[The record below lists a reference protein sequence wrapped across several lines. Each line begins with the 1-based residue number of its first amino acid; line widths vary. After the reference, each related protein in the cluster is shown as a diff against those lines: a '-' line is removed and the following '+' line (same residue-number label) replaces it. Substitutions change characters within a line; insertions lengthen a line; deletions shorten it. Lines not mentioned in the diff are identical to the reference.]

1 MRSHLKNFFI
11 PHEGNDYRP
20 HSLQKVAVLGMAA
33 LVLLSFAFANVQ
45 SRVWVQSQWLVSTI
59 LPAVIVDLTNIERA
73 DASLIQVRRNG
84 SLDQAAQR
92 KAEHMAANQYFAHHS
107 PDGISPW
114 HWFSQVGYNFVHAGE
129 NLAIYFTDSDEVM
142 QAWMNS
148 PSHRANI
155 MNDTYTEIGIGTAS
169 GMYQGAQTVFVVQL
183 FGTPAAAAPQANAD
197 LAAVTPSSQVAF
209 VDDVPSPAPVDTT
222 PLIAGSEEIVTQ
234 LDDVEITLSTDKDP
248 VAVLDSPPV
257 QDAEPDEVPDPV
269 YSDFVSTSTGGIP
282 ASLDPEQIT
291 PSDTQTNPVLSAAT
305 QPQRVL
311 GILYLFLGLFVAG
324 VLMLSLVIEIKRH
337 HPVQIA
343 YSAGLMAAMSA
354 LFYIQTTLT
363 SGALIV

>member
-20 HSLQKVAVLGMAA
+20 HSLQKIAVLGMAI
-33 LVLLSFAFANVQ
+33 LILLSFAFANVQ

-73 DASLIQVRRNG
+73 EASLTQVLRN
-84 SLDQAAQR
+84 SALDQAAQR

-129 NLAIYFTDSDEVM
+129 NLAIYFTDSDEVVD
-142 QAWMNS
+142 AWMNS
-148 PSHRANI
+148 PAHRANI

-169 GMYQGAQTVFVVQL
+169 GVYQGTQTVFVVQL
-183 FGTPAAAAPQANAD
+183 FGTPAAAPDAQVARTEA
-197 LAAVTPSSQVAF
+197 PSSEF
-209 VDDVPSPAPVDTT
+209 VFVEDVVRSGVEDTP
-222 PLIAGSEEIVTQ
+222 PLIAGSKESVTQ
-234 LDDVEITLSTDKDP
+234 LDTVEITLSTDKDP
-248 VAVLDSPPV
+248 VAVLPTSPEEV
-257 QDAEPDEVPDPV
+257 SIPDEVSEPV
-269 YSDFVSTSTGGIP
+269 YSDHLSTTTGGIP
-282 ASLDPEQIT
+282 ASLDT
-291 PSDTQTNPVLSAAT
+291 DLTSPSDTQTNSILSAAT

-311 GILYLFLGLFVAG
+311 GILYVFLGLFVAG
-324 VLMLSLVIEIKRH
+324 ALMLSLVIEIRRH

-343 YSAGLMAAMSA
+343 YSAGLMAAMGA